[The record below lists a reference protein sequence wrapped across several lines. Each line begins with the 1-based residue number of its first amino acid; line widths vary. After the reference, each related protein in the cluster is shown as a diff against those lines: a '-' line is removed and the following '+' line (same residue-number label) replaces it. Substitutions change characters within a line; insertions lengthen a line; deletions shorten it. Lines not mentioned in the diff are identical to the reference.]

1 MSVITVRDAGTLT
14 PSFLISTI
22 QPWMM
27 LLGKLRGLRWSVLVP
42 GLALTLAGLMLMAA
56 AILVANTEG
65 GLYFWRGIGFA
76 LLALMSWIAFAFA
89 IVNSAWLKRHPEVSA
104 TDWANWL
111 GVATGLGA
119 LVMWWAAVSAT
130 QVLAMRHDSMR
141 FALLSL
147 LASFGSTWLK
157 TILWNMASQRLSVSL
172 CGQLVVI
179 ETLFALLYSFVWDGR
194 WPTLVQFCACALWLP
209 SRLTAEMPYFC

>member
-1 MSVITVRDAGTLT
+1 
-14 PSFLISTI
+14 
-22 QPWMM
+22 M

-130 QVLAMRHDSMR
+130 QVLAMRHDSMC
-141 FALLSL
+141 FVLLSL
-147 LASFGSTWLK
+147 LAGFGLTWLA
-157 TILWNMASQRLSVSL
+157 TILWKMASQRLSASL
-172 CGQLVVI
+172 CGQLVVS
-179 ETLFALLYSFVWDGR
+179 EALFALLYSFAWDGR
-194 WPTLVQFCACALWLP
+194 WPTLVQFCACALFTLGIVA
-209 SRLTAEMPYFC
+209 SIQAYR

>member
-1 MSVITVRDAGTLT
+1 
-14 PSFLISTI
+14 
-22 QPWMM
+22 MM
-27 LLGKLRGLRWSVLVP
+27 RLGKLRDLRWSVLVP

-119 LVMWWAAVSAT
+119 LVMWWAAVFET

-147 LASFGSTWLK
+147 LAGFGSTWLA

-172 CGQLVVI
+172 CDQLVVI

-194 WPTLVQFCACALWLP
+194 WPTLVQFYACALFTP
-209 SRLTAEMPYFC
+209 GIVASIRTHR

>member
-14 PSFLISTI
+14 PSLLISTI
-22 QPWMM
+22 QPWML
-27 LLGKLRGLRWSVLVP
+27 LLGKPRGLRWSVLVP

-119 LVMWWAAVSAT
+119 LVCGGPLFSKHRCWQCAT
-130 QVLAMRHDSMR
+130 TR
-141 FALLSL
+141 
-147 LASFGSTWLK
+147 
-157 TILWNMASQRLSVSL
+157 
-172 CGQLVVI
+172 
-179 ETLFALLYSFVWDGR
+179 
-194 WPTLVQFCACALWLP
+194 CAL
-209 SRLTAEMPYFC
+209 RC